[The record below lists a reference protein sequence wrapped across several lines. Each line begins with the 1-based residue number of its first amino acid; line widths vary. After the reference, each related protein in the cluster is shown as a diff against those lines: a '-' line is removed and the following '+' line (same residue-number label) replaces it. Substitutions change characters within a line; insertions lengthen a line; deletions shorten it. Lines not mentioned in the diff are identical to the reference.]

1 MSASPSPA
9 RSAGPVLL
17 LAGVVL
23 LLVPPVVFTGVG
35 LAEGMGLQ
43 GTLGA
48 VLAQYGTR
56 RLNLFTVA
64 LLSLLPLLLLALV
77 VFLLGRFTAW
87 TASPRSLA
95 RGGALAI
102 VAVMVWINLEFWP
115 VFLPERQSPGFPH
128 GLEFVIGPLYFAPVA
143 MLVGVGISAVLDRS
157 RG

>member
-1 MSASPSPA
+1 MSAPPSSS

-17 LAGVVL
+17 LTGFVL
-23 LLVPPVVFTGVG
+23 LLIPPFVFAGVG
-35 LAEGMGLQ
+35 LAEGMGPR
-43 GTLGA
+43 GTLRG

-64 LLSLLPLLLLALV
+64 LPSLLPLLLLALV
-77 VFLLGRFTAW
+77 VFLLRRFTAM

-115 VFLPERQSPGFPH
+115 VFLPERRSPGFPH

-143 MLVGVGISAVLDRS
+143 MLVGVGISAFLDRS